1 MRRKKRSKRKV
12 LLIRLLLILA
22 YFTMGWFLLYID
34 RPVDPDLPAKKVR
47 ILPGTGFFEVVGKLQ
62 QEGLVRN
69 PPFFTLLILTKGTAR
84 HLRSGAYTFS
94 GKMTPLA
101 IVNKLSRGEIDVCRI
116 TIHEDMNLK
125 EIAVHLAKLHLVDEK
140 KFLSLAED
148 RTFLRSLGIEEGSAE
163 GYLYPDTYFF
173 DDVVSPEELIR
184 RIVGHFWRVVNPE
197 MRDKA
202 RQMGMTM
209 NQFVTLASLIG
220 KETGFS
226 AEKPFIAAV
235 FSNRLKKGM
244 RLQSDPTAVYHMA
257 PFEGRITRRHLL
269 TPTPHNTY
277 FIKGLPPSPI
287 ANPGKDS
294 LLAAIN
300 PAKVEYLYFVSNG
313 SGSHQFSSTLEE
325 HNRAV
330 LRYRLTKE
338 KDE

>member
-1 MRRKKRSKRKV
+1 M
-12 LLIRLLLILA
+12 
-22 YFTMGWFLLYID
+22 
-34 RPVDPDLPAKKVR
+34 
-47 ILPGTGFFEVVGKLQ
+47 
-62 QEGLVRN
+62 
-69 PPFFTLLILTKGTAR
+69 
-84 HLRSGAYTFS
+84 RSGAYTFS

-101 IVNKLSRGEIDVCRI
+101 MVNKLSRGEIDVCRI

-125 EIAVHLAKLHLVDEK
+125 EIADHLARLHLVDEK

-184 RIVGHFWRVVNPE
+184 RIVGQFWRVVNPE

-226 AEKPFIAAV
+226 AEKPIIAAV
-235 FSNRLKKGM
+235 FFNRLKKGM
-244 RLQSDPTAVYHMA
+244 RLQSDPTAVYHLA
-257 PFEGRITRRHLL
+257 PFEGKITRRHLL

-313 SGSHQFSSTLEE
+313 SGSHQFSTTLEA
-325 HNRAV
+325 HNHAV
-330 LRYRLTKE
+330 LRYRLAKE
-338 KDE
+338 KGE